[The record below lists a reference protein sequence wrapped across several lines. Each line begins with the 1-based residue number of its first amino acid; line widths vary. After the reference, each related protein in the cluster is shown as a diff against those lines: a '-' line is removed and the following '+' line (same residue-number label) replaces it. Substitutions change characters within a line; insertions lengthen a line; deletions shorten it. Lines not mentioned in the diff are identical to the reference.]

1 MDAEEYRAESRARWS
16 SVARGWGARRDR
28 MRDATAPVTNRLV
41 DTLDLEPGQTVLELA
56 CGPGEVGLR
65 AAERV
70 RPGGK
75 LVATDASEEMIG
87 LVLERVEA
95 LGLDDVEAR
104 VMEAEWIDL
113 PAASVDAAVCRWG
126 FMLFADPGAAL
137 VETRRVLRPGGR
149 LSLAAWAGP
158 ERNLWSSAVGMELVA
173 RGLFERP
180 QPGEPGQSAWGDPAV
195 IAGHLEDAGFTGPE
209 VETVEFTFDYADLDE
224 WWDTSL
230 DLSPMLG
237 EIVGGLTP
245 VERDDLREALDARL
259 ADFVRDDGSV
269 SIPAATH
276 VAAADA

>member
-16 SVARGWGARRDR
+16 SVAGGWGARRDR

-95 LGLDDVEAR
+95 LGLDDVE
-104 VMEAEWIDL
+104 
-113 PAASVDAAVCRWG
+113 
-126 FMLFADPGAAL
+126 
-137 VETRRVLRPGGR
+137 
-149 LSLAAWAGP
+149 
-158 ERNLWSSAVGMELVA
+158 
-173 RGLFERP
+173 
-180 QPGEPGQSAWGDPAV
+180 
-195 IAGHLEDAGFTGPE
+195 
-209 VETVEFTFDYADLDE
+209 E

-245 VERDDLREALDARL
+245 AERDDLREALDARL